1 MLGELENL
9 ADPLLA
15 RVLAVLVLPLEPLE
29 AKLRELRQVC
39 DVLVGLLEALSS
51 FRDGLGES
59 VDMTSG
65 LILRLGGKK
74 DQIHGK
80 RKMDDRNAYPRLGH
94 VGRW

>member
-9 ADPLLA
+9 AYPLLA
-15 RVLAVLVLPLEPLE
+15 RILAVLVLALEPLE
-29 AKLRELRQVC
+29 AKRQVLRQVC
-39 DVLVGLLEALSS
+39 DVLIGLLEALSC
-51 FRDGLGES
+51 FRDGLGEN
-59 VDMTSG
+59 VDITSS

-80 RKMDDRNAYPRLGH
+80 KKLDDRSTYNRLGH

>member
-1 MLGELENL
+1 VLGELENL

-15 RVLAVLVLPLEPLE
+15 RVLAVLVLALELLE
-29 AKLRELRQVC
+29 AKLQELRQVC
-39 DVLVGLLEALSS
+39 DVLVGLLKALSS

-59 VDMTSG
+59 VFITSG
-65 LILRLGGKK
+65 LIPWLGGKK

-80 RKMDDRNAYPRLGH
+80 RKMDDRNAYPQLGH